1 VVDDDRMMRALIGGA
16 LRAEGYQVELAAS
29 LAEARQL
36 LPSLAPSLD
45 LLLTDVVMPGGMG
58 PDLVA
63 EIRRA
68 HRWIRVLYMSA
79 HAPDDLK
86 KHGIDLG
93 DAPLLQKPFMPAEL
107 AARVREVLE

>member
-1 VVDDDRMMRALIGGA
+1 VVDDDRMMRALIGGT
-16 LRAEGYQVELAAS
+16 LRTEGYLVELAAS

-36 LPSLAPSLD
+36 LPRVAPSLD

-58 PDLVA
+58 PELVA

-68 HRWIRVLYMSA
+68 HRWIRVLYMSS
-79 HAPDDLK
+79 HTPVDLQ

-93 DAPLLQKPFMPAEL
+93 GAPLLQKPFMPAEL
-107 AARVREVLE
+107 AARVREVLG